1 MFYYFYDGLEASG
14 NLRQYLLPQ
23 GRRMRYLRV
32 YDSDS
37 MSGRR
42 RSFKVRNDPTGNAK
56 KFEHVKECLKALE
69 LEEHCETI
77 WRILA
82 AILNLGDVRF
92 IDTGNGEAEVHNI
105 ETAKSVA
112 ELLNVD
118 VKKFTWS
125 LCNYCVIKKGAP
137 VRRKQT
143 CDEAKEARDS
153 LANTIYQRLVDWIIN
168 NINEKLS
175 VSRTLLYVG
184 CSRFFLP
191 CFEFHLFIYFVL
203 RIYR

>member
-1 MFYYFYDGLEASG
+1 MDSRNQSNFHMFYYFYDGLEASG

-37 MSGRR
+37 MSGRK
-42 RSFKVRNDPTGNAK
+42 RSFKVRNDPHGNAR
-56 KFEHVKECLKALE
+56 KFQHIKDCLKAME
-69 LEEHCETI
+69 MEEHCETI

-82 AILNLGDVRF
+82 AVLNLGDVRF
-92 IDTGNGEAEVHNI
+92 IEGNGGEAEVHNI

-112 ELLNVD
+112 ELLNID

-125 LCNYCVIKKGAP
+125 LCNYCVIKKGAA
-137 VRRKQT
+137 VRKRHT
-143 CDEAKEARDS
+143 CDEAKEARDT
-153 LANTIYQRLVDWIIN
+153 LANTIYQRLVDWLVN

-175 VSRTLLYVG
+175 VSRTLL
-184 CSRFFLP
+184 
-191 CFEFHLFIYFVL
+191 
-203 RIYR
+203 